1 MEISKKIKNFAKDLI
16 NSIHNDGNDIIKI
29 INKVIDQNYY
39 APDKKMTYLFIEKVF
54 NICKNYGVNQIV
66 QAKLKNL
73 MKCYS

>member
-54 NICKNYGVNQIV
+54 NICKNYGVNQMV
-66 QAKLKNL
+66 QAKLK
-73 MKCYS
+73 KE